1 MLTGNVSAQS
11 LIQNAVDPSVRAR
24 VLGFYIVVAHGF
36 PALGAV
42 IMGSIASFAGLQ
54 GTIGTGGAFM
64 ILVWLWAR
72 SRRVGMAQRLERID

>member
-54 GTIGTGGAFM
+54 GTIGTGAAFM
-64 ILVWLWAR
+64 VLVWLWAR
-72 SRRVGMAQRLERID
+72 SRRDGISQRLERID